1 VDGSRELM
9 RAEETLLLAEGSTP
23 VEHIENGR
31 PCVKLSQLVED
42 FYQSARHKGFW
53 LYSSWIEILLSYRS
67 TLLGPLWILIGT
79 GVFVF
84 AIGGLYGRVILSGG
98 SNVYLAHLAIGITV
112 WYFITQTAI
121 GSCHLF
127 RSFRGDILDGDNS
140 YTDLILK
147 LITTNLIYLLHNS
160 VIVVIA
166 LLFAEVKLSM
176 VALLLLITAPLV
188 ILNIIWV
195 CVILSILG
203 ARYPDLQE
211 LMRSSLRLMFFITPI
226 LWIPHQH
233 IRGGVI
239 DAVLYLNPFYY
250 FVEVIQAPLIYGQV
264 PYFEIAVLTAALPIG
279 WLAASLLYAR
289 TRPWVALWL

>member
-1 VDGSRELM
+1 M
-9 RAEETLLLAEGSTP
+9 RAEQTLLLAEGSTP
-23 VEHIENGR
+23 IEHAENGR

-79 GVFVF
+79 GIFVF
-84 AIGGLYGRVILSGG
+84 AIGSLYGRVILADG
-98 SNVYLAHLAIGITV
+98 SNVYRAHLAVGITL

-121 GSCHLF
+121 GSCHFF
-127 RSFRGDILDGDNS
+127 RSFRSDILDGDNS
-140 YTDLILK
+140 YTDLLLK
-147 LITTNLIYLLHNS
+147 LVTTNLIYLLHNS

-166 LLFAEVKLSM
+166 LIVTEVELSIA
-176 VALLLLITAPLV
+176 ALLVLLTAPLV
-188 ILNIIWV
+188 LLNIMWM

-211 LMRSSLRLMFFITPI
+211 FMQSALRLMFFVTPI
-226 LWIPHQH
+226 LWIPDEHSV
-233 IRGGVI
+233 RGAVI
-239 DAVLYLNPFYY
+239 NALLYVNPFYY
-250 FVEVIQAPLIYGQV
+250 FLEAIRAPLMYGQV

-279 WLAASLLYAR
+279 WLAASWLYAR
-289 TRPWVALWL
+289 TRPWMALWL